1 MSSPRVMMKLL
12 LLGSLAV
19 GKTSLIIRFVQKKF
33 PQSVKPTV
41 GADFL
46 VKEFNIEESDG
57 SQATVICQIWDLAGY
72 RHGLTKGI
80 AQRYYKGADGAFFCY
95 DLTRIAT
102 FEDIRTSWKPDL
114 EEVVPYSKIVP
125 VLIGNKNDLIEER
138 EVEEN
143 QGKSL
148 AKEIGAVDFF
158 ETSAKTGYGVE
169 KAFQN
174 MASNVW
180 KMKMELS

>member
-1 MSSPRVMMKLL
+1 MSSPRVLMKLL

-33 PQSVKPTV
+33 PRSVKPTV

-46 VKEFNIEESDG
+46 VKEFNIETGDG
-57 SQATVICQIWDLAGY
+57 RQATVICQIWDLAGY

-80 AQRYYKGADGAFFCY
+80 AQRYYKGADGAFLCY
-95 DLTRIAT
+95 DLTRTAT
-102 FEDIRTSWKPDL
+102 FEDIRTWKQDL
-114 EEVVPYSKIVP
+114 EEVVPGVVS

-138 EVEEN
+138 AVEES
-143 QGKSL
+143 QGRSL
-148 AKEIGAVDFF
+148 AKEIGTVDFF

-174 MASNVW
+174 MAFNVW
-180 KMKMELS
+180 KKKMELS